1 MRNPVDGLPPGTIYT
16 CPMHPQI
23 RQVGP
28 GNCPICGMTLEP
40 VKATGAVGEN
50 RELVEMTRR
59 FWVGLVLTL
68 PVFVLEMGGHITA
81 LGMHHLVPPRI
92 SNWIQFALSTPV
104 VLWAGWPFFERAWA
118 SVVHRSLNMFSLIAL
133 GTGAAYLY
141 SLFATFAPGMF
152 PAGFREMGGTVS
164 VYFEAAAVITVLVLL
179 GQVLELRAREQTG
192 GAIRALL
199 KLSPKNGALALQGRY
214 GDDEEVA
221 LELVQVGDRLR
232 VRPGD
237 GVPVDGEVLEGKRV
251 CATESMVT
259 GESMPTAKN
268 PGDKLIGGS
277 VNGTGSLMMR
287 ADKVGADT
295 MLARIVTMVSDAQH
309 SKAKTPIPRT
319 HPWGRHETCRP
330 LSSGGGLG
338 PALSV

>member
-1 MRNPVDGLPPGTIYT
+1 MQGGDGGLTLYT

-23 RQVGP
+23 RQGGP

-40 VKATGAVGEN
+40 VKVTADIGPN
-50 RELVEMTRR
+50 RERGDMTRR

-68 PVFVLEMGGHITA
+68 PVFVLEMGGHLPG
-81 LGMHHLVPPRI
+81 LGLHDLVPPRI
-92 SNWIQFALSTPV
+92 STWIQFALSTPV

-118 SVVHRSLNMFSLIAL
+118 SVAHRSLNMFSLIAL

-141 SLFATFAPGMF
+141 SLVATLAPGMF
-152 PAGFREMGGTVS
+152 PAGFRGMGGTVS

-199 KLSPKNGALALQGRY
+199 RLAPKTARRLRAG

-221 LELVQVGDRLR
+221 LELIQVGDRLR

-237 GVPVDGEVLEGKRV
+237 GVPVDGGVLEGTSAV
-251 CATESMVT
+251 NESMVT
-259 GESMPTAKN
+259 GESMPSAKQ
-268 PGDKLIGGS
+268 PGDKLIGGT
-277 VNGTGSLMMR
+277 VNGTGSLIMR
-287 ADKVGADT
+287 TDKVGADT
-295 MLARIVTMVSDAQH
+295 MLARRS
-309 SKAKTPIPRT
+309 RC
-319 HPWGRHETCRP
+319 GNN
-330 LSSGGGLG
+330 
-338 PALSV
+338 

>member
-1 MRNPVDGLPPGTIYT
+1 MCIRDSRDTYHGRSYYFCSAGCQTKFVAHPTKYLTEQPAFVEEAPPGTIYT

-28 GNCPICGMTLEP
+28 GNCPICGMALEP
-40 VKATGAVGEN
+40 VTATAEVSPN
-50 RELVEMTRR
+50 RELADMTRR
-59 FWVGLVLTL
+59 FWVGLVVTL
-68 PVFVLEMGGHITA
+68 PVFVLEMGGHIPG
-81 LGMHHLVPPRI
+81 LGMHNLVPPRI
-92 SNWIQFALSTPV
+92 STWVQFALSTPV

-199 KLSPKNGALALQGRY
+199 KLAPKTAHRIKADGA
-214 GDDEEVA
+214 DEEVA

-232 VRPGD
+232 VLPGD
-237 GVPVDGEVLEGKRV
+237 GLPVEGEVLEGKGAV
-251 CATESMVT
+251 DQSMDSSTAPLPSSTSPST
-259 GESMPTAKN
+259 GTPSPGSTRRRLPT
-268 PGDKLIGGS
+268 
-277 VNGTGSLMMR
+277 
-287 ADKVGADT
+287 
-295 MLARIVTMVSDAQH
+295 
-309 SKAKTPIPRT
+309 
-319 HPWGRHETCRP
+319 
-330 LSSGGGLG
+330 
-338 PALSV
+338 